1 MKTND
6 GMANVVSGL
15 GAANPKVAA
24 GQYLVTADQVGMADA
39 AFRSSTWY
47 GKILS
52 IPVDDTIKAWRA
64 WQAEGPQ
71 IEALEAEEKRLGYRN
86 KIREALMLARH
97 QGGAVIVPGGLPGDP
112 AEPLVFDRIGRGSIT
127 YLHVMGRDNISPGP
141 IVRNPMLENYG
152 QPEYWEVTGS
162 ATVRIHPSR
171 VAFVNGRKVPGAISR
186 GGEVWGDSIWLYMA
200 DAIMAADAGAAVIAA
215 LMQEAKIDVVTV
227 PGLTDMLMTSDGE
240 AAVIRRW
247 TIAAQMKSLANVL
260 ILDGGP
266 TQGDGKSETW
276 EQKQINWTGIPEV
289 QRTLLQVMAGAA
301 DVPVTRLTGEQQTGL
316 SGSDAGSLRHY
327 YDSLD
332 ARRELDVGQAITGL
346 DEMLIRSAL
355 GSRPPEVWYQWRPL
369 WQPTDKEQAEID
381 KLEADTAAIYANAA
395 LVPSEALEI
404 AVQNRMVE
412 SGRWPGLDAALDD
425 MPEDGAQEVPEPLEG
440 EGPGG
445 IGTGNEVQNDAAPRT
460 LYVRRDVLNGEEIVK
475 WAKAQG
481 FETTLPADDMHVTI
495 AFSRAPLDWMKIS
508 EPWQDKI
515 ELAEGGPRVMDKF
528 SEANVLLF
536 RSGELEWRHQS
547 IRDAGASWDHAEY
560 QPHITIS
567 YGLTPEKIEPY
578 RGKIVLGP
586 EIFEEVKDD
595 WIKGIKEA

>member
-86 KIREALMLARH
+86 KIREALLLARH

-112 AEPLVFDRIGRGSIT
+112 SEPLVFDRIGRGSIT

-141 IVRNPMLENYG
+141 IARNPMLENYG
-152 QPEYWEVTGS
+152 QPECWEVTGS

-289 QRTLLQVMAGAA
+289 QRTLLQIMAGAA

-332 ARRELDVGQAITGL
+332 ARRDLDVGPAITGL
-346 DEMLIRSAL
+346 DEMLIRSAI

-412 SGRWPGLDAALDD
+412 SGRWPGLEAALDD

-440 EGPGG
+440 EGPGS

-460 LYVRRDVLNGEEIVK
+460 LYVRRDVLNGKEIVK

-528 SEANVLLF
+528 GEANVLLF

-586 EIFEEVKDD
+586 EIFEEVKED
-595 WIKGIKEA
+595 WNAGIKEA